1 MKVLRIIIPLVAL
14 VYFTNIQRGFSQD
27 ITRAQKREIRNQ
39 EEDIRVNEE
48 MLLSGIK
55 GLERIKSRL
64 EKVKSKG
71 RISKEELGRK
81 EKIVRSVE
89 ARLARLDGKINTQ
102 KEALQTYKESIQVNV
117 EKEVTPVVEEKTT
130 KTASTNNEDLA
141 ARAKRIKEAREKLER
156 EMEESKAAF
165 LKQQE
170 ELRKENQKLA
180 QLDNQLKAEKK
191 AIEDK
196 VSAAKR
202 RKIMEYE
209 DDISVNEEM
218 LISGKEGLNRKKNQ
232 LEKAKQEGALTTE
245 DVTRKMSIIK
255 RIEKRLN
262 TLQSE
267 INTKKEAMNALK
279 AS

>member
-14 VYFTNIQRGFSQD
+14 VYFTNIQQGFSQD

-117 EKEVTPVVEEKTT
+117 EKEVAPVVVEKAT
-130 KTASTNNEDLA
+130 KTASSNNDDLA
-141 ARAKRIKEAREKLER
+141 ARAQRIKEAREKLER

-232 LEKAKQEGALTTE
+232 LEKAKEEGALTTE